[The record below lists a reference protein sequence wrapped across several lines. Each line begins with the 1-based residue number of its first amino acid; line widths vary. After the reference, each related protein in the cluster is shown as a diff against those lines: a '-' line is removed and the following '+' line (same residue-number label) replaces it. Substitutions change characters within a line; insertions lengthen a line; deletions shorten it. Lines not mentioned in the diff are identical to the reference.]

1 MTSSIN
7 TRRSEYFLILRRTE
21 RDMLKRVHC
30 SSWKVHVIADISLYN
45 FNFTDGYSSN
55 ATISYFMEI
64 RSVGFDLFMGQKE
77 EQTERQINMINF
89 KATYRNFSNAIVRG
103 ISYLTQSL
111 SLLSVHY
118 SSKFKFQTTMKNEV
132 G

>member
-1 MTSSIN
+1 
-7 TRRSEYFLILRRTE
+7 
-21 RDMLKRVHC
+21 MLKRVHC
-30 SSWKVHVIADISLYN
+30 SSWKVHVIADVSLYN